1 MVSTSKI
8 LTVSYGTF
16 SCTLEGFDDSF
27 ETMKAIAE
35 YFRDLAA
42 DDRYFGAEPPTPDA
56 DMLARIAEREIARR
70 VEAHEEHGK
79 IHLRAKDAEGALAA
93 TGLLAPEAEKP
104 AAEPPAEKAKE
115 PTEEPFADE
124 LEHEEAAE
132 ALEEVQAESVETA
145 EDLAE
150 TKELEAEEVPAE
162 ETSELAEDEDTVP
175 DEETIEI
182 TEEIQISINEE
193 LTLAEDATEQQAVEA
208 EEDALPEVAD
218 DAVDV
223 EEETPSL
230 EAYDFDPDIA
240 AFMADAAAEEAE
252 LAAVADE
259 TYAAEEPE
267 VAEVEET
274 EMPDEAIDQD
284 SPVAEPAAQDEQT
297 DPDEAP
303 LAAKA
308 DTDDIAE
315 KLQRIRAVAAQTESE
330 FSEQE
335 FSEDEHAEDFLE
347 DPSADL
353 DALLATTMD
362 DEERELDATPQL
374 DRAVETLEQAFTDDD
389 DEEVEAQSQE
399 TQEIEKEELLE
410 NSKAEESV
418 EDTPDVLEKDE
429 LAQLLADATPESF
442 VDTEVDTQDAVEVFE
457 PELTSF
463 EPDEETPDAS
473 HKEVPGSAAEPEPLV
488 LGREDRVE
496 IVEEEI
502 LSDDES
508 IVEETLQDFL
518 DAEQG
523 QSTLSP
529 EDEADLLRELAE
541 VEAELGAASEASE
554 QITDDAAESVEDPEV
569 EAAFAEAERIAET
582 ALDMANEE
590 DALSRENQLEEAGAP
605 EPVAEPE
612 AMIDEAQE
620 LEPENAKEKPRGLQ
634 RLLGLGKSETGEDV
648 ERIFDEADSQM
659 EDKEA
664 SLRRSAIQHLRAAVA
679 ATRAER
685 KAGGTIEK
693 DVDDA
698 PYRSDL
704 AEVVRPRRPSASENP
719 SRRPTR
725 FEQMSAAPLKLVA
738 EQRVDVDREPIRP
751 RRVSAEEDVQTSE
764 VQSESLGGFAAF
776 AEEMGATELPE
787 ILEAAAAYMSDVE
800 GRAEFS
806 RPMLMNK
813 LKEVASE
820 NYSREDGLRS
830 FGELLR
836 GGKLQKIRG
845 GRFAVTEETEFR
857 SEARNA
863 G

>member
-93 TGLLAPEAEKP
+93 AGLLAPEAEKP
-104 AAEPPAEKAKE
+104 AAEPPAEKADG
-115 PTEEPFADE
+115 PIEEPFAEE

-132 ALEEVQAESVETA
+132 ALEEVQAESVEPA
-145 EDLAE
+145 EEPAE
-150 TKELEAEEVPAE
+150 TKELEAEEVLAE
-162 ETSELAEDEDTVP
+162 ETSELAKDTVP
-175 DEETIEI
+175 DEEVVEI
-182 TEEIQISINEE
+182 TEEVQISINEE
-193 LTLAEDATEQQAVEA
+193 LTLAEDVTEQQAVEA
-208 EEDALPEVAD
+208 EEDALPEVAN

-223 EEETPSL
+223 EEDTTSS
-230 EAYDFDPDIA
+230 EAYDLDPDIA

-252 LAAVADE
+252 LAAAAADE

-267 VAEVEET
+267 VAEVEEV
-274 EMPDEAIDQD
+274 EKPDETVNLD
-284 SPVAEPAAQDEQT
+284 SPAAEVIRQHEQLE
-297 DPDEAP
+297 PDEAP
-303 LAAKA
+303 LADKS
-308 DTDDIAE
+308 DTDDIAA
-315 KLQRIRAVAAQTESE
+315 KLQRIRAVAAQTEPE

-335 FSEDEHAEDFLE
+335 FSEDEHAEDLLE
-347 DPSADL
+347 DSSADL
-353 DALLATTMD
+353 DALLATTIH

-410 NSKAEESV
+410 NSEAEESV
-418 EDTPDVLEKDE
+418 QDTPDVLEKDE

-442 VDTEVDTQDAVEVFE
+442 VDTEVEAQDSVEVFE

-463 EPDEETPDAS
+463 EPDEETPDTS
-473 HKEVPGSAAEPEPLV
+473 HKEAPESAGEPEPLV

-496 IVEEEI
+496 IVEEEM

-541 VEAELGAASEASE
+541 VEAELGAAPEASE

-590 DALSRENQLEEAGAP
+590 DALSREKQLEEAGAP
-605 EPVAEPE
+605 ETVAEPE

-620 LEPENAKEKPRGLQ
+620 LEPETAKEKPRGLQ